1 MTRPDQPAPGEDT
14 AESGQDT
21 AAVEGAGESGDVDP
35 RRPMEDASD
44 MSPSGGD
51 PGDAGVTEAPDP
63 LEPPD

>member
-21 AAVEGAGESGDVDP
+21 AQVEGGGESGEVDP
-35 RRPMEDASD
+35 REPMEDASD
-44 MSPSGGD
+44 MTPSTGD
-51 PGDAGVTEAPDP
+51 DEASEP